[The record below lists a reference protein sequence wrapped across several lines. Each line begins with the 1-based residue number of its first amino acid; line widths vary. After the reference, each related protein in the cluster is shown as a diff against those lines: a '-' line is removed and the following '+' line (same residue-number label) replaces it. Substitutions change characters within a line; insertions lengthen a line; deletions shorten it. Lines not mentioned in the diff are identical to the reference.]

1 MAALNSGNVDNALR
15 QKFRLKWKL
24 LHLPIGAINLL
35 KVIEG
40 RPRGCPRLIIFKPAI
55 GRYDYWLMLLKTVRI
70 LAVDEMIWITRR
82 CRNTQWFYFHFSR
95 HQNIFM
101 SSEDVSQNILRC
113 FFFFFP
119 KSQVPSLSKKGSFDS
134 DLDFPGWLQK
144 LILCGQSLFYSS
156 ITLPAEVCVIYLEWE
171 LTGGKNYISLVSGTF
186 LDGRLNKCYSI
197 SMGCAKELRLY
208 FLFVI
213 FVPSSTVKLQIR
225 DILVI
230 LETLK

>member
-101 SSEDVSQNILRC
+101 SSEDVSQKILRC

-134 DLDFPGWLQK
+134 DLDFPGWLECLGK
-144 LILCGQSLFYSS
+144 L
-156 ITLPAEVCVIYLEWE
+156 
-171 LTGGKNYISLVSGTF
+171 F
-186 LDGRLNKCYSI
+186 LGFR
-197 SMGCAKELRLY
+197 
-208 FLFVI
+208 
-213 FVPSSTVKLQIR
+213 SSTVGAAPEFLLLCLGKCLFR
-225 DILVI
+225 NILCSGVSWRVWGYFYKYSSQMKRF
-230 LETLK
+230 TLSNVTENAVKCHWIG